1 MNTLFVD
8 FETFYD
14 KDYSLSKMQTDAY
27 VKDPRFEIIGVSVGE
42 NGAPPVWYT
51 ADSLLEYGGYLRSN
65 FDWENSSV
73 CCHNTLFD
81 GLILSH
87 HFGIRPKL
95 WKDTLGMGRMLQ
107 PHLAMH
113 SLGKLAEHYKLPA
126 KGTEVGNAMGLRKR
140 DMTPEFL
147 AAYAAYCKRDTE
159 ITAML
164 HDLMMPRMP
173 VLELKQID
181 MIIRMFTEPQFVGD
195 VEMLKQQYKTEVQ
208 RKVDLLNEATLI
220 KETIMSNDKFA
231 EHLRSLGVEPPTK
244 VSPKTGKTTYAF
256 AKTDKEFIALAEQG
270 PEVEA
275 AINARLGVKTTIA
288 ETRVLRLQEMA
299 ERGPLHVY
307 LNFWGAK
314 TTGRL
319 SGGNQMN
326 WQNMPARGPSA
337 GIRNAIKAPEGY
349 KILVGDSSN
358 IELRVAMA
366 AAGQD
371 DVVAKLA
378 SGVDLYCDFASKLFG
393 RTITKA
399 DKKERTLGKIA
410 MLSLQY
416 GAGWVKFK
424 EMVRIQ
430 SGEILSDDAAKRIVD
445 LYRAVHGSVMDLHRY
460 CNDVILP
467 DIKQGCNLLPVDRH
481 AWAITSN
488 DGFGIAAQPGV
499 RYHRLRQERMV
510 RNGQDELAWVYTAGR
525 ENVKIYGGKVVE
537 NLCQYLAGRIV
548 LWQTTRFNQRYPV
561 ALSVHDEVVC
571 VVRDDQVDDARAY
584 LEECLA
590 MAPPWCRGTIPL
602 ACETG
607 VGQSYGEA
615 K

>member
-1 MNTLFVD
+1 MKRVFID
-8 FETFYD
+8 FETYYAS
-14 KDYSLSKMQTDAY
+14 DYSLSKMQTDAY
-27 VKDPRFEIIGVSVGE
+27 IKDPRFEIIGVSTMVEGE
-42 NGAPPVWYT
+42 DPVWYS
-51 ADSLLEYGGYLRSN
+51 ADSMLEYAGYLHALHN
-65 FDWENSSV
+65 WEEVSV

-81 GLILSH
+81 GMILSH

-95 WKDTLGMGRMLQ
+95 WMDTLAMARMIE
-107 PHLAMH
+107 PHLASF
-113 SLGKLAEHYKLPA
+113 SLGNLAKYYKLQD
-126 KGTEVGNAMGLRKR
+126 KGTEVQSALGLRKQ
-140 DMTPEFL
+140 DMSAQFL
-147 AAYAAYCKRDTE
+147 EQYARYCMKDT
-159 ITAML
+159 ML
-164 HDLMMPRMP
+164 TYDLYCILSPRVP
-173 VLELKQID
+173 PLEMKQID

-195 VEMLKQQYKTEVQ
+195 VEMLKQQYQTEVQ
-208 RKVDLLNEATLI
+208 RKQDLLNDAALI
-220 KETIMSNDKFA
+220 KDTIMSNDKFA

-256 AKTDKEFIALAEQG
+256 AKTDKAFIELAEIG

-288 ETRVLRLQEMA
+288 ETRVLRMQEMA
-299 ERGPLHVY
+299 QRGPLHVY
-307 LNFWGAK
+307 LNFWGAR

-337 GIRNAIKAPEGY
+337 GIRNAIKAPPGH
-349 KILVGDSSN
+349 KIVVGDSSN

-366 AAGQD
+366 AAGQM
-371 DVVAKLA
+371 DVVDKLA
-378 SGVDLYCDFASKLFG
+378 NGVDLYCDFASKLFG

-399 DKKERTLGKIA
+399 DKKERQLGKIA

-430 SGEILSDDAAKRIVD
+430 SGEILGDDAAKRIVD
-445 LYRAVHGSVMDLHRY
+445 LYRAVHSEIMDLHNY
-460 CNDVILP
+460 CGDVILP
-467 DIKQGCNLLPVDRH
+467 DIKNGCNLLPVDRFG
-481 AWAITSN
+481 WALTSN
-488 DGFGIAAQPGV
+488 DGFGVQAQPGV
-499 RYHRLRQERMV
+499 RYHNLRQELVTRDGRQSAEWM
-510 RNGQDELAWVYTAGR
+510 YTAGR
-525 ENVKIYGGKVVE
+525 ETVKIYGGKVVE

-571 VVRDDQVDDARAY
+571 VVRDDQVADATAY
-584 LEECLA
+584 LEECLSL
-590 MAPPWCRGTIPL
+590 APPWCRGNIPL

-607 VGQSYGEA
+607 VGSSYGEA